1 MRISLTCCKKYIPL
15 FHNIISCYI
24 YEHTKNR
31 DFFFMPRHQIHKY
44 RQRAKP
50 ITRFHEG
57 VSLRLGC
64 VLDRGSA
71 CQKRMDVSR
80 KLPLYLIILIE
91 SGGSIKLIDYV
102 VNLLVQGWWFEGSV
116 ASSTHFSW
124 LALFW
129 WKKLLVGS

>member
-1 MRISLTCCKKYIPL
+1 MTISITCCKKHNFL
-15 FHNIISCYI
+15 LHNIISCFK
-24 YEHTKNR
+24 YENTKNR
-31 DFFFMPRHQIHKY
+31 DFFFIMPRHQTHQY

-71 CQKRMDVSR
+71 CQKSMDVSR

-102 VNLLVQGWWFEGSV
+102 VNL
-116 ASSTHFSW
+116 
-124 LALFW
+124 
-129 WKKLLVGS
+129 